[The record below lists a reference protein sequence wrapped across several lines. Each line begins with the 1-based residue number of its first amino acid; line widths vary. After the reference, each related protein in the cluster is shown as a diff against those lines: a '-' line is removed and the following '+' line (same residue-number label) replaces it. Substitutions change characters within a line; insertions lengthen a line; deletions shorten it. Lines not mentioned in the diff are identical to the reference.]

1 MNSGTGNSSLRI
13 TSVTGHATPSE
24 FNLAIGVLVSILFFI
39 AIAILISLI
48 VENPP
53 IEALVDLTILPPKDF
68 RPEASEH
75 AIYLAGLAYFPVA
88 LLLWHFASQRS
99 LTPGKVIVRQLLT
112 WGLLLPLIWLLL
124 PLSFYLATP
133 GTWNKSAYAVFGM
146 TELGLPTGFDVALV
160 TGIFAVVW
168 KLRSRVLVDL
178 ASFSL
183 IGILGFMT
191 VFGEN
196 DPLAVSIHLQVLMSP
211 LVQVMQ
217 GDTLL
222 VDLPS
227 QYGLFPEL
235 LAPIFHVTGLSILS
249 FTIVMSLL
257 SSISLLL
264 IYLTM
269 RRLVTNPVL
278 LLLGLSALV
287 SLVCFWGLF
296 LGSVFGVDLWDSM
309 SRVSTP
315 TFSIGQSEHCS
326 RR

>member
-1 MNSGTGNSSLRI
+1 
-13 TSVTGHATPSE
+13 
-24 FNLAIGVLVSILFFI
+24 
-39 AIAILISLI
+39 
-48 VENPP
+48 
-53 IEALVDLTILPPKDF
+53 
-68 RPEASEH
+68 
-75 AIYLAGLAYFPVA
+75 
-88 LLLWHFASQRS
+88 
-99 LTPGKVIVRQLLT
+99 
-112 WGLLLPLIWLLL
+112 
-124 PLSFYLATP
+124 
-133 GTWNKSAYAVFGM
+133 
-146 TELGLPTGFDVALV
+146 
-160 TGIFAVVW
+160 
-168 KLRSRVLVDL
+168 
-178 ASFSL
+178 
-183 IGILGFMT
+183 MT

-196 DPLAVSIHLQVLMSP
+196 DPQAASIHLQVLMSP
-211 LVQVMQ
+211 FVQVMQ
-217 GDTLL
+217 DDTLL

-227 QYGLFPEL
+227 QYGLFPQL